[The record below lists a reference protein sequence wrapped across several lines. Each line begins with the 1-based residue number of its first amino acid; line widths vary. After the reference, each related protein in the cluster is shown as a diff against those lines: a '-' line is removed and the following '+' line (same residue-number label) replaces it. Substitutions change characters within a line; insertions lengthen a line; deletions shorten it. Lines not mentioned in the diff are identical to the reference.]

1 VGKGL
6 GFVDKK
12 LQDYLDGLLP
22 EMGGLLGQ
30 VQRRAYDEGLP
41 IISPDVVSF
50 LSTLLVAKRP
60 SRVLEIGCGV
70 GFSAALFTEILA
82 GYVTITTIERY
93 DYMIKRAKINF
104 AKLGITDKIHLI
116 NEDAALALPKL
127 ISDNKRFDFIFMD
140 CGKSRYLHFYPYCVN
155 LLNTNGILVVD
166 DVLQNGTV
174 AWNRTD
180 IVKRQRTTHRN
191 MNEFLTKA
199 MSAQGFRSCILP
211 IGDGLL
217 LSVKEK

>member
-1 VGKGL
+1 MGSGS
-6 GFVDKK
+6 GFVDNG
-12 LQDYLDGLLP
+12 LQNYIDGLLP
-22 EMGGLLGQ
+22 EIDGVLGQ
-30 VQRRAYDEGLP
+30 IQRRAYDEGLP

-50 LSTLLVAKRP
+50 LSALLVARRP
-60 SRVLEIGCGV
+60 AHVLEIGCGV
-70 GFSAALFTEILA
+70 GFSAGLFAELLA
-82 GYVTITTIERY
+82 DDGTITTIERY
-93 DYMIKRAKINF
+93 DYMVKRAKANF

-116 NEDAALALPKL
+116 YEDAALALPKL
-127 ISDNKRFDFIFMD
+127 IDDNKRFDFIFMD

-217 LSVKEK
+217 LSVKE